1 MENCF
6 ASGKTKSENRICR
19 ARGEIDEG
27 PIQASKAAELDA
39 QKNSSKGLGK
49 SSISNNANVKCKKS
63 ENEILLRRKA
73 LDATKCLASIKRDS
87 KWNKIMVDWVKQQH
101 PVIGSRKLLNLPAA
115 REVTKLMYPVGCEL
129 CRQLPKL
136 I

>member
-1 MENCF
+1 M
-6 ASGKTKSENRICR
+6 
-19 ARGEIDEG
+19 
-27 PIQASKAAELDA
+27 Q
-39 QKNSSKGLGK
+39 
-49 SSISNNANVKCKKS
+49 NAKKS

-73 LDATKCLASIKRDS
+73 LDATKCLVSIKRDS

-115 REVTKLMYPVGCEL
+115 REVAKLMYPVGCEL